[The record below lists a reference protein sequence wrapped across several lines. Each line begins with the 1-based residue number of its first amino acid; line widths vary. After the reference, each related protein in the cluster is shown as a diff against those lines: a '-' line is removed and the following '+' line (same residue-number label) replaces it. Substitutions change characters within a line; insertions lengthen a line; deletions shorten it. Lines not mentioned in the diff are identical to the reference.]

1 MAKYIVLLNYTQ
13 QGISKVKD
21 SPHRAE
27 AARALARECGAEMK
41 DIYLTLGDTDIVAH
55 VEADSDE
62 AMARFALAVGS
73 QGNVRS
79 KTLRAF
85 TEDEFREI
93 VQSLPK

>member
-1 MAKYIVLLNYTQ
+1 MAKYIMLLNYTQ

-41 DIYLTLGDTDIVAH
+41 DLYLTLGDHDLVAH

-73 QGNVRS
+73 QGNVRT

-85 TEDEFREI
+85 TEDKFREI

>member
-1 MAKYIVLLNYTQ
+1 MAQYILLLNYTQ
-13 QGISKVKD
+13 QGITKIKD
-21 SPHRAE
+21 SPNRAE

-41 DIYLTLGDTDIVAH
+41 ELYLTMGEYDLVVR
-55 VEADSDE
+55 VEAKSDE
-62 AMARFALAVGS
+62 AMARLALAIGA

-85 TEDEFREI
+85 TEDEFRTI

>member
-41 DIYLTLGDTDIVAH
+41 EIYLTLGDTDIVAH

>member
-1 MAKYIVLLNYTQ
+1 MAQYILLLNYTQ
-13 QGISKVKD
+13 QGIAKIKD
-21 SPHRAE
+21 SPNRAE

-41 DIYLTLGDTDIVAH
+41 ELYLTMGEHDLVVR
-55 VEADSDE
+55 VEAKSDE
-62 AMARFALAVGS
+62 AMARLALAIGA

-85 TEDEFREI
+85 TEDEFRAI

>member
-1 MAKYIVLLNYTQ
+1 MAKHIVLLNYTQ
-13 QGISKVKD
+13 QGISKVKE
-21 SPHRAE
+21 SPHRSE
-27 AARALARECGAEMK
+27 AARALARERGAEMK
-41 DIYLTLGDTDIVAH
+41 GLYLTLGDHDLVAH

-73 QGNVRS
+73 QGNVHS

-85 TEDEFREI
+85 SEDEFREI

>member
-13 QGISKVKD
+13 QGISKIKD

-41 DIYLTLGDTDIVAH
+41 DIYLTLGDTDLVAH

>member
-1 MAKYIVLLNYTQ
+1 M
-13 QGISKVKD
+13 
-21 SPHRAE
+21 
-27 AARALARECGAEMK
+27 
-41 DIYLTLGDTDIVAH
+41 AH

-62 AMARFALAVGS
+62 AIARFALAIGA

-93 VQSLPK
+93 VQSLPT

>member
-1 MAKYIVLLNYTQ
+1 MAKYIMLINYTQ
-13 QGISKVKD
+13 QGISKVKE

-41 DIYLTLGDTDIVAH
+41 DIYLTLGDTDLVAH

-62 AMARFALAVGS
+62 AMARFALAIGS

-93 VQSLPK
+93 VQSLPE

>member
-1 MAKYIVLLNYTQ
+1 MAHYILLLNYTQ
-13 QGISKVKD
+13 EGISKIKD
-21 SPHRAE
+21 SPNRAE

-41 DIYLTLGDTDIVAH
+41 DLYLTMGEYDLVAQ

-79 KTLRAF
+79 RTLRAF
-85 TEDEFREI
+85 TEDQFREI
-93 VQSLPK
+93 VKSLPK

>member
-1 MAKYIVLLNYTQ
+1 MAKYIMLLNYTQ

-41 DIYLTLGDTDIVAH
+41 DLYLNLGDHDLVAH
-55 VEADSDE
+55 VEAESDE

-73 QGNVRS
+73 QGNVRT

-93 VQSLPK
+93 VQSLPT

>member
-13 QGISKVKD
+13 QGISKIKD

-41 DIYLTLGDTDIVAH
+41 DIYLTLGDTDLVAH

-73 QGNVRS
+73 QGNVRT

>member
-1 MAKYIVLLNYTQ
+1 
-13 QGISKVKD
+13 
-21 SPHRAE
+21 
-27 AARALARECGAEMK
+27 MK
-41 DIYLTLGDTDIVAH
+41 DIYLTLGDTDLVAH

-62 AMARFALAVGS
+62 AMARFALAIGS

-93 VQSLPK
+93 VQSLPE

>member
-1 MAKYIVLLNYTQ
+1 MAQYILLLNYTQ
-13 QGISKVKD
+13 QGIAKVKD
-21 SPHRAE
+21 SPNRAE

-41 DIYLTLGDTDIVAH
+41 ELYLTLGEHDLVVR
-55 VEADSDE
+55 VEAKNDE
-62 AMARFALAVGS
+62 AMARLALAIGA

-85 TEDEFREI
+85 TEDEFRTI

>member
-1 MAKYIVLLNYTQ
+1 MAKYILLLNYTQ
-13 QGISKVKD
+13 QGIAKIKD

-41 DIYLTLGDTDIVAH
+41 ELYLTLGDHDLVAH

-62 AMARFALAVGS
+62 AIARFALAIGA

-93 VQSLPK
+93 VQSLPT

>member
-1 MAKYIVLLNYTQ
+1 
-13 QGISKVKD
+13 
-21 SPHRAE
+21 
-27 AARALARECGAEMK
+27 MK
-41 DIYLTLGDTDIVAH
+41 ELYLTLGDHDLVAH

-62 AMARFALAVGS
+62 AIARFALAIGS

-93 VQSLPK
+93 VQSLPT

>member
-1 MAKYIVLLNYTQ
+1 
-13 QGISKVKD
+13 
-21 SPHRAE
+21 
-27 AARALARECGAEMK
+27 MK
-41 DIYLTLGDTDIVAH
+41 DLYLTLGDHDLVAH
-55 VEADSDE
+55 IEAESDE

>member
-13 QGISKVKD
+13 QEISKVKD

-41 DIYLTLGDTDIVAH
+41 DIYLTLGDHDLVAH

-73 QGNVRS
+73 QGNVRT

-85 TEDEFREI
+85 TEDEFHEI

>member
-1 MAKYIVLLNYTQ
+1 MAKYIVLINYTQ
-13 QGISKVKD
+13 QGITKVKE

-41 DIYLTLGDTDIVAH
+41 DIYLTLGDTDLVAH

-62 AMARFALAVGS
+62 AMARFALAIGS

-93 VQSLPK
+93 VQSLPQ

>member
-1 MAKYIVLLNYTQ
+1 MAKYIMLLNYTQ

-41 DIYLTLGDTDIVAH
+41 DLYLTLGDHDLVAH

-73 QGNVRS
+73 QGNVRT

-85 TEDEFREI
+85 TEDEFHEI
-93 VQSLPK
+93 VQSLPQ